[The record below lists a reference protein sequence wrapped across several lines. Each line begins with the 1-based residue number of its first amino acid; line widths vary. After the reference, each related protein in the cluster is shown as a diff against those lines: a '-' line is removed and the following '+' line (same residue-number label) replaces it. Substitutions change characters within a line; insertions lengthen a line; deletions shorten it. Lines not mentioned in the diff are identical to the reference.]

1 MSKKQQSVAE
11 AEKIVADLE
20 GRRDALIER
29 DAALAEERSE
39 LAFAAL
45 SRDDGK
51 ARTRLDTINRT
62 ASEFASELAAH
73 DSALETARKRLE
85 VARQHEARQVSRDR
99 AMQLHEKVSE
109 FVATANDLDAALAEV
124 ASLSH
129 RIEELRREMQLLG
142 ATIPTPSQLESLGGR
157 CLATVIGSSPW
168 VRLFELPPVPPNER
182 RTFASLIN
190 GWADQIERN
199 FVQPHLETTEAA

>member
-11 AEKIVADLE
+11 AQKIVADLE

-62 ASEFASELAAH
+62 ALANASGIRSVGELEFLLEFATRPCPAG
-73 DSALETARKRLE
+73 T
-85 VARQHEARQVSRDR
+85 SR
-99 AMQLHEKVSE
+99 
-109 FVATANDLDAALAEV
+109 
-124 ASLSH
+124 
-129 RIEELRREMQLLG
+129 
-142 ATIPTPSQLESLGGR
+142 
-157 CLATVIGSSPW
+157 
-168 VRLFELPPVPPNER
+168 
-182 RTFASLIN
+182 
-190 GWADQIERN
+190 
-199 FVQPHLETTEAA
+199 